1 MRRRSTDGC
10 RPVDDSR
17 RLGMPR
23 RRSIAATIWS
33 LMASASRSFR
43 FGWLIQLRSYYAGVD
58 SRADRNAGM
67 SMTGAVVGLTR
78 TLCRSRTLTRV
89 VAAIGLAL
97 WLHPSALT
105 QSPAKP
111 PARIVSLMPATT
123 EMLFAVGA
131 GDRGG
136 GGQQLRPLPAGGR
149 KDPAGRR
156 AARSR
161 RRAHSGAAAGS
172 GRRLSQPDRPAR
184 TARARADTGV
194 RLRARRPCRRNG
206 HTARAGRASRRRGPS
221 QHACRGH
228 RAPDRR
234 RPGSAMPPGAGRRR

>member
-58 SRADRNAGM
+58 SQADRNAGM
-67 SMTGAVVGLTR
+67 SMTSAVVGLTR
-78 TLCRSRTLTRV
+78 TLCPSRTLTGV
-89 VAAIGLAL
+89 AAAIGLAL

-111 PARIVSLMPATT
+111 PARIISLIPAVT
-123 EMLFAVGA
+123 EMLFAIGA

-136 GGQQLRPLPAGGR
+136 RGQQLRRFPPEVEEAAAR
-149 KDPAGRR
+149 RR

-161 RRAHSGAAAGS
+161 TSSGSCRCGRIWSSSTAA
-172 GRRLSQPDRPAR
+172 RP
-184 TARARADTGV
+184 T
-194 RLRARRPCRRNG
+194 C
-206 HTARAGRASRRRGPS
+206 
-221 QHACRGH
+221 
-228 RAPDRR
+228 
-234 RPGSAMPPGAGRRR
+234 